1 MKLLTGD
8 IDGMRLYNIYYL
20 CKQCEERVKGLT
32 FTTVRTNQ
40 EYSINDWEN
49 YKEALFVIRQIPFLK
64 ELVDDFY
71 ETVPVFVREREK
83 PQVDHNTYSRLNTK
97 KNAILNRV
105 QTVIALYESMELGET
120 RNGIDVKIP
129 ECESL
134 AEYIK
139 YLKEIDFIFTQCPYL
154 QHKEGK
160 IEFDTVD
167 VGSQWI
173 TFLVG
178 TAAVTFILTNLAS
191 LVDKAIQLKSHLTS
205 LDQQKEILETKKKQ
219 NAALD
224 SNLEMFE
231 VLRKHYI
238 SEAAKAIEEANNNI
252 PLDNQEDR
260 SRLEKSLEKL
270 SDLLD
275 KGVEFYASI
284 DAPKE
289 TQVLFP
295 VVNSTLEL
303 SENVLKLLED
313 KKE

>member
-1 MKLLTGD
+1 
-8 IDGMRLYNIYYL
+8 MRLYNIYYL
-20 CKQCEERVKGLT
+20 CKQCEDRISGLT
-32 FTTVRTNQ
+32 FTTVKINQ
-40 EYSINDWEN
+40 EYLINDWEK
-49 YKEALFVIRQIPFLK
+49 YKEALFVMRQVPSLK
-64 ELVDDFY
+64 EYVDDFY
-71 ETVPVFVREREK
+71 ETIPVFVREKEK
-83 PQVDHNTYSRLNTK
+83 PHVDHNTYSRLNTK
-97 KNAILNRV
+97 KNTILNKV
-105 QTVIALYESMELGET
+105 QTIISLYESMELGEA

-129 ECESL
+129 ECDSL

-154 QHKEGK
+154 QHKDGMIK
-160 IEFDTVD
+160 FDTVD

-173 TFLVG
+173 TFLIG
-178 TAAVTFILTNLAS
+178 SAAVTFILTNLAS

-205 LDQQKEILETKKKQ
+205 LDQHKEILETQKKQ
-219 NAALD
+219 NKVLD
-224 SNLEMFE
+224 SNMEIFE

-238 SEAAKAIEEANNNI
+238 SEAVKEIENSNNNV
-252 PLDNQEDR
+252 PLDNPEDR

-313 KKE
+313 KND

>member
-1 MKLLTGD
+1 
-8 IDGMRLYNIYYL
+8 MRLYNIYYL
-20 CKQCEERVKGLT
+20 CKQCEDRISGLT
-32 FTTVRTNQ
+32 FTTVKINQ
-40 EYSINDWEN
+40 EYLINDWEN
-49 YKEALFVIRQIPFLK
+49 YKEALFVMRQVPSLK
-64 ELVDDFY
+64 EYVDDFY
-71 ETVPVFVREREK
+71 ETIPVFVREKEK
-83 PQVDHNTYSRLNTK
+83 PHVDHNTYSHLNTK
-97 KNAILNRV
+97 KNTILNKV
-105 QTVIALYESMELGET
+105 QTIISLYESMELGEA

-129 ECESL
+129 ECDSL

-154 QHKEGK
+154 QHKDGIIK
-160 IEFDTVD
+160 FDTVD

-173 TFLVG
+173 TFLIG
-178 TAAVTFILTNLAS
+178 SAAVTFILTNLAS

-205 LDQQKEILETKKKQ
+205 LDQHKEILETQKKQ
-219 NAALD
+219 NKVLD
-224 SNLEMFE
+224 SNMEIFE

-238 SEAAKAIEEANNNI
+238 SEAVKEIENSNNNV
-252 PLDNQEDR
+252 PLDNPEDR

-313 KKE
+313 KND